1 MVSSG
6 WIRNSAKSSE
16 IEKARL
22 PLTSD
27 SLTVFA
33 KIVSIS
39 VLERGII
46 LVGIVICGDN
56 DHKYMLECVTYN
68 VISQH

>member
-33 KIVSIS
+33 EIVPIVYWNE
-39 VLERGII
+39 VLFW
-46 LVGIVICGDN
+46 LV
-56 DHKYMLECVTYN
+56 L
-68 VISQH
+68 